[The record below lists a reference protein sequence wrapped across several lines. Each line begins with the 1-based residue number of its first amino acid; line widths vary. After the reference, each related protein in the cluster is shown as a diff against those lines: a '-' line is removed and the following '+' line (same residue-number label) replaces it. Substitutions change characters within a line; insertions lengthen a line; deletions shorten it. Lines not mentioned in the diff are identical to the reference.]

1 MAFLTAYLAEGVIFD
16 MDISRKYNKAELSDI
31 FSKEVEY
38 LASLCA
44 FNIEFKKYL
53 ASDIACAIIFEARAS
68 SDMSPVWNERLDSL
82 IQEDPLSSQ
91 QVREILSLLQNIKLG
106 PKPEAV
112 FEVMHT
118 PTKDNA
124 RLQKPSS
131 MDEFSN
137 VNDNIDK
144 ENINS
149 IARTSPVSI
158 RDVGFD

>member
-1 MAFLTAYLAEGVIFD
+1 MAFLTAYLAEGVIFE
-16 MDISRKYNKAELSDI
+16 MDRSSKYNKGELNDI

-38 LASLCA
+38 LASICS

-53 ASDIACAIIFEARAS
+53 ASDIACAIILEARTS
-68 SDMSPVWNERLDSL
+68 SDISPVWNERLDSL
-82 IQEDPLSSQ
+82 IQEDPLSSE
-91 QVREILSLLQNIKLG
+91 QVREILSLLQSVKLG

-118 PTKDNA
+118 PTKDT
-124 RLQKPSS
+124 RLQKPNS

-137 VNDNIDK
+137 VNDSIDK